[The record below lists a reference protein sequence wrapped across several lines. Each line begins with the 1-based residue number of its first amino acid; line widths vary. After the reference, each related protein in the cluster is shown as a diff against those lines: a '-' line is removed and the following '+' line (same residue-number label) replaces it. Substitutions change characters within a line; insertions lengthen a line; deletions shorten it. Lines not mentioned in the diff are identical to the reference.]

1 MSSLSYYICICLCW
15 PGFHCSREP
24 NNLIMYRR
32 NFNEILDVM
41 LYDDSSTDDSSSSDE
56 DDVGTLLVEM
66 AFAPKVT
73 LGRHMNLADLTDSE
87 CEQMFR

>member
-1 MSSLSYYICICLCW
+1 
-15 PGFHCSREP
+15 
-24 NNLIMYRR
+24 MYRR